1 MKVCHWNYLF
11 KEGTPLKEQLYF
23 IKNVL
28 CIQSRWKRSLP
39 GFAHG
44 RQMLLLKA
52 DTCCHPVSVLIPITY
67 DPTEDNSVLEKK
79 CSEILY
85 ELFLKVTCRY
95 TRPSERSTNADCYI
109 SPHPMGD
116 LVTSSTAI
124 NLLVFY
130 SFSPF
135 LFFLLYASKLLFSR
149 KVY

>member
-1 MKVCHWNYLF
+1 
-11 KEGTPLKEQLYF
+11 
-23 IKNVL
+23 
-28 CIQSRWKRSLP
+28 
-39 GFAHG
+39 
-44 RQMLLLKA
+44 MLLLKA
-52 DTCCHPVSVLIPITY
+52 DTCCYPVSVLIPITY